1 MNLLIIPKVFPRAS
15 VIGGPILIH
24 HRIKNLAQMGH
35 RITVLSPASS
45 DDDHN
50 DKSLKPYCEDIILID
65 SPNSRTPREVGKL
78 EAVLKRP
85 SFFLSGDGGYD
96 PQIDETF
103 RSLLE
108 RRSFGA
114 IIAEYSMMGQYLEGA
129 KGIISDG
136 TMTIISVH
144 ECYTQA
150 FRQRAGKGER
160 ISKDTIEEL
169 FEYEFRMYRSVD
181 RVLSL
186 TREDMETLV
195 SLAPDLKGKTS
206 VVPHGVDTDFYIPP
220 PERSWDTKNILFLG
234 NFRHQPN
241 VDAVQNFMKHCWGR
255 ISKEVPD
262 ATFNAIRFAPPPKLL
277 DLRNNRVIVREGGAH
292 SDVRETYWKSDIF
305 VAPIELGG
313 GFRGK
318 MLEALACVGFPLS
331 QLTSQHLA
339 SIR

>member
-1 MNLLIIPKVFPRAS
+1 
-15 VIGGPILIH
+15 
-24 HRIKNLAQMGH
+24 MGH

-169 FEYEFRMYRSVD
+169 FE
-181 RVLSL
+181 
-186 TREDMETLV
+186 
-195 SLAPDLKGKTS
+195 
-206 VVPHGVDTDFYIPP
+206 
-220 PERSWDTKNILFLG
+220 
-234 NFRHQPN
+234 
-241 VDAVQNFMKHCWGR
+241 
-255 ISKEVPD
+255 
-262 ATFNAIRFAPPPKLL
+262 
-277 DLRNNRVIVREGGAH
+277 
-292 SDVRETYWKSDIF
+292 
-305 VAPIELGG
+305 
-313 GFRGK
+313 
-318 MLEALACVGFPLS
+318 
-331 QLTSQHLA
+331 
-339 SIR
+339 